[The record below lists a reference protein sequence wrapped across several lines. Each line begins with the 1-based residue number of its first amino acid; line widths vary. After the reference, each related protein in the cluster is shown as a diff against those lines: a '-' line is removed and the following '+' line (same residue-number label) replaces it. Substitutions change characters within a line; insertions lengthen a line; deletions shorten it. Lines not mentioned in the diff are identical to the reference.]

1 MKGAY
6 PDLEGILRRNIGP
19 VVVERTKAAKFGDFT
34 TNAPFRLARER
45 RKPPPAIARDL
56 AEELEP
62 ALKGR
67 FSVST
72 AGGYINFR
80 VEEKALAHY
89 TNTASRD
96 PWPSLFPTGG
106 SRILVEFISANPTG
120 PLNVANAR
128 AGAVGDSIVRI
139 LKFLGF
145 RAESEYYVND
155 AGRQVANLGLS
166 VLHFVAP
173 DRFPMPE
180 DGYRGDYV
188 KEVARD
194 FVPEAASLLAKGPEA
209 ITFREAEE
217 FGRKVAH
224 AILKGQIETLKR
236 YGIEYDRF
244 IYESEIRTSEYP
256 ERAFSIL
263 RKANLLY
270 FADPE
275 GGEASLPVPDRFS
288 GLYEGGRYRYEGYA
302 LLFRA
307 KAYGDDKDRVMVRSN
322 GEPTYFFWDS
332 AYHLHKLE
340 RGYDYILDIFGPD
353 HHGYVPRM
361 KAVMRAFMEAT
372 GRIAVYDVIISG
384 QVSLY
389 SEGRRVKMSKRTGK
403 IYTLDDLLSEVG
415 RDAVRFFMLL
425 RAPQTELNF
434 DLSLARRAVK
444 ENPVFYTQYAHARI
458 MSLLDFAGS
467 NGVKEKPLESLP
479 GDERDVAMLVQ
490 YFPYYILKSVPIP
503 LREEVWRRMD
513 LPAEDVGGKMEFSP
527 NLIADYVIETSHAYH
542 RFYQNNRIVGSDRQG
557 ERITLSKA
565 VMFAVRHALNLLGV
579 SAPER
584 MA

>member
-6 PDLEGILRRNIGP
+6 PDLEEALRKSIGP
-19 VVVERTKAAKFGDFT
+19 VAVERTKASRFGDFT
-34 TNAPFRLARER
+34 TNAPFKLARGR
-45 RKPPPAIARDL
+45 RQPPPAIAQEL
-56 AEELEP
+56 AGELQP
-62 ALKGR
+62 VLKGK

-80 VEEKALAHY
+80 TEEGALSSY
-89 TNTASRD
+89 TNVAAGD
-96 PWPSLFPTGG
+96 PWPSLFPGGG
-106 SRILVEFISANPTG
+106 SRVLVEFISANPTG

-128 AGAVGDSIVRI
+128 AGAVGDSIVKL

-155 AGRQVANLGLS
+155 AGRQIANLGLS
-166 VLHFVAP
+166 VLHFIAP

-188 KEVARD
+188 KDVARE
-194 FVPEAASLLAKGPEA
+194 FVPEAAPLLAKGPEG

-217 FGRKVAH
+217 FGRRVAH
-224 AILKGQIETLKR
+224 AILRGQIETLKR

-244 IYESEIRTSEYP
+244 IYESEIRASDYP
-256 ERAFSIL
+256 ERVYSIL
-263 RKANLLY
+263 KGTGMLY
-270 FADPE
+270 FADAR
-275 GGEASLPVPDRFS
+275 GEEVAVSLPGTFKE
-288 GLYEGGRYRYEGYA
+288 LYEDGGYRYEGYA

-307 KAYGDDKDRVMVRSN
+307 TRYGDDKDRVMVRSN

-332 AYHLHKLE
+332 AYHLYKLE

-361 KAVMRAFMEAT
+361 KAVMRAFADAT
-372 GRIAVYDVIISG
+372 GISAVYDVIIHG
-384 QVSLY
+384 QVNLY
-389 SEGRRVKMSKRTGK
+389 EGGERIRMSKRRGK
-403 IYTLDDLLSEVG
+403 LYTLDDLLSDVG
-415 RDAVRFFMLL
+415 KDAVRFFMLL

-434 DLSLARRAVK
+434 DLSLARKAVK

-458 MSLLDFAGS
+458 MSLLDYARA
-467 NGVKEKPLESLP
+467 NGVKEKPLQSLP
-479 GDERDVAMLVQ
+479 GDERHVAMLVQ
-490 YFPYYILKSVPIP
+490 YFPYYVLKSVPLP
-503 LREEVWRRMD
+503 LREEVWKRMG
-513 LPAEDVGGKMEFSP
+513 LPAEEVGGKMEFSP
-527 NLIADYVIETSHAYH
+527 NLIIDYVIELSHAYH

-565 VMFAVRHALNLLGV
+565 VLFAVRHALTLLGV
-579 SAPER
+579 GAPDR
-584 MA
+584 MG

>member
-6 PDLEGILRRNIGP
+6 PDLEATLREGIGP
-19 VVVERTKAAKFGDFT
+19 VAVERTKAAKFGDFT
-34 TNAPFRLARER
+34 SNAPFKLARER
-45 RKPPPAIARDL
+45 RQPPPVIAQEIAKGIGPL
-56 AEELEP
+56 
-62 ALKGR
+62 LKGR

-80 VEEKALAHY
+80 TEEGALADY
-89 TNTASRD
+89 TNVAAED
-96 PWPSLFPTGG
+96 PWPSLFPREG

-128 AGAVGDSIVRI
+128 AGAVGDSMVRI
-139 LKFLGF
+139 LNFLGF

-166 VLHFVAP
+166 VLHFIAP

-188 KEVARD
+188 KDVAKE
-194 FVPEAASLLAKGPEA
+194 FVPEAAPLLAKGPEG

-224 AILKGQIETLKR
+224 AILKGQKETLKR

-244 IYESEIRTSEYP
+244 VYESEIRASEYP
-256 ERAFSIL
+256 EKAFSIL
-263 RKANLLY
+263 RRAGLLY
-270 FADPE
+270 FADAQ
-275 GGEASLPVPDRFS
+275 GEEVAAPVPESFHD
-288 GLYEGGRYRYEGYA
+288 LYEDGRYRYEGYA
-302 LLFRA
+302 LLF
-307 KAYGDDKDRVMVRSN
+307 KSTAYGDDKDRVMVRSN

-361 KAVMRAFMEAT
+361 KAVMSAFMEAT
-372 GRIAVYDVIISG
+372 GREAIYDVIISG
-384 QVSLY
+384 QVSLF
-389 SEGRRVKMSKRTGK
+389 SEGKRVKMAKRTGK
-403 IYTLDDLLSEVG
+403 IYTLDDLLDEVG

-434 DLSLARRAVK
+434 DLSLAKRAAK
-444 ENPVFYTQYAHARI
+444 ENPVFYAQYAHARI
-458 MSLLDFAGS
+458 MSLLDYAKA
-467 NGVKEKPLESLP
+467 NGVEGKPLKSLP
-479 GDERDVAMLVQ
+479 GEERDVAMLVQ
-490 YFPYYILKSVPIP
+490 YFPYYVIKSVPLP
-503 LREEVWRRMD
+503 LREEVWRRMG
-513 LPAEDVGGKMEFSP
+513 LPAEDVEGKMEFSP
-527 NLIADYVIETSHAYH
+527 NLITDYVIELSHAYH

-565 VMFAVRHALNLLGV
+565 VLYAVRHALNLLGV
-579 SAPER
+579 SAPDR
-584 MA
+584 MG